1 MHDTSHYTECADLML
16 KFRRNYMIRLIT
28 LAICML
34 LNLYLQTYTFALKY
48 TGENIASVMY
58 ANDGKAVSMGG
69 GLLSI
74 GFTAIAFVAGVMLFR
89 KSKSKKVKF
98 GYVAGVLIVMAVI
111 TIRNHIHSANN
122 VQGAGAG
129 LSHMAFG
136 MGMMTLF
143 LSLGALA
150 LAFFA
155 EQTRV
160 KCYIGLLIVLL
171 IGGYFG
177 FFNIILVVPLMLIFL
192 AAFPEYKKMQWVI
205 RQPGYPY
212 FNERFEAQQEHA
224 DYEPLHKLD
233 HHTYAEMMDIGEAG
247 NAQPAYD
254 KSQEQSYREQQR
266 ILRGENMTYTLRESE
281 SGAEMPGIEDIREI
295 VEPLPEPEVPDAD
308 AIPDPVWKD
317 EPAEVPD
324 IEAPKWEMPEANWD
338 IPDVASDI
346 PDLPDIPDIPK
357 L

>member
-16 KFRRNYMIRLIT
+16 KFRRNHMIRLIT

-89 KSKSKKVKF
+89 KSKSNKLKF
-98 GYVAGVLIVMAVI
+98 GYIAGVLSVMAII
-111 TIRNHIHSANN
+111 TIRNNIHSANN

-160 KCYIGLLIVLL
+160 KCYISLLILL
-171 IGGYFG
+171 LVGGYFQ

-192 AAFPEYKKMQWVI
+192 AAFPEYRKMQWVI
-205 RQPGYPY
+205 LQPGYPY
-212 FNERFEAQQEHA
+212 FNERFEEQQAHA

-233 HHTYAEMMDIGEAG
+233 HHAYAEMMDIDEAG
-247 NAQPAYD
+247 NAQPVYD
-254 KSQEQSYREQQR
+254 RSQEKAYREQQR

-295 VEPLPEPEVPDAD
+295 TEPLPEPEVPDAD
-308 AIPDPVWKD
+308 AIPAPVWKD